1 MKRAD
6 ILTSA
11 ILAFS
16 LCAAQAVRAADDQPS
31 NLQTPT
37 TIFATKIG
45 DADLDF
51 NLSGSWDAT
60 ISYSTGLLIVPGLP
74 VRILDAFPAME
85 AGFYFQQIPD
95 LTASIV
101 LMKKYFVDL
110 SVVPDSSQNRL
121 TMGYRGDSTETIR
134 SVIIGN
140 GGVTIPSSDF
150 LEIPEQPPSSL
161 GASVLLVSGISTNE
175 FLLRWD
181 SAEEKTKLFMGESE
195 LLEETVSVESFIRG
209 RFFYLPDTNV
219 DESSLQLF
227 LEDENGTYAG
237 GDGKKYRLAAVDDA
251 SLDAASGLVSLKSAV
266 KGRVLV
272 YYTKGGAAVGS
283 GTLGTGAL
291 PNDSKGF
298 RDPALPARDFSFGM
312 GLYLGELMSA
322 RQIAIG
328 SKGCLLLWEPG
339 DTSPFEFDASYAF
352 TNTPPSDPSRIQIK
366 LQEKGAG
373 GIPSE
378 ARSLSFQSYPD
389 EKRFVVF
396 LNKTFRS
403 NFRNMYP
410 FPDVDGLIYGPP
422 KDSLAGY
429 LGYQIEVQM
438 LTNINEYVLEP
449 NIVPGSVRVT
459 VNGVTETRFTV
470 DPESGRVTFNAPIH
484 TADRIEMRY
493 KVSSAGLSGGDIL
506 FAWRD
511 TLAFSDA
518 MKLTIAAGVRWN
530 ADPAAYSIKP
540 YQKSGTIIAATGLE
554 GKDENWSYAVKAGV
568 AYTNPDTSGVLRL
581 FGMEGNS
588 LEADLSENNV
598 YPAALPETPDM
609 PPGLSQNNRGYLF
622 YRDYRSYDA
631 FGGASLHTI
640 GWPSFTSRPYD
651 NGGRMGPYNV
661 LGDAEDSDS
670 GQSLV
675 FDFQLQLNEWVGAQ
689 LPPTAA
695 GSADL
700 SSARSVTLRY
710 RTLNVS
716 GPFQVFLQIGRISE
730 DIDGESGGIKHET
743 SATDPGFDIKIV
755 KPGPT
760 DITMKVGDGPKGE
773 GNGRLDTEDRDSNK
787 ILDDED
793 PGKIY
798 SIAVGTYSSDTPS
811 WQRFKHTFSDA
822 ERSLL
827 MNARQVRIVIVPSGA
842 PSTGKFLID
851 SLTFEGAAENGSSS
865 GGTYTE
871 LSVRETPESMSV
883 SDPGSGNRLQDKFS
897 DVKTKY
903 HSGGEIQEVLEAVWT
918 NVEADHDFTIT
929 GYTSRGTGGIQY
941 DTISLFLRIADPIT
955 AGSTMD
961 FALKDI
967 DGRGISWSM
976 DPNHPALS
984 DGAWHE
990 IRASKNGK
998 VRVDGTVVGGS
1009 TAVFDSGYDSLAK
1022 FTLTVSNGTNPHSGT
1037 IFLDEITCQDPEGV
1051 VGASFNADVSYQ
1063 RPGPIVQ
1070 SGDFTVLGDF
1080 SVRQKLSVTTEGF
1093 STLYGVPAQQ
1103 EDLFSDTELGA
1114 DALLARWKLNL
1125 LLRDYGG
1132 SLTASGGHRV
1142 TAPSVPFPVAITDAF
1157 SLTTEG
1163 EFSRENILEIKPAE
1177 WLSAALDSSA
1187 EGIDIGGESTGT
1199 LSQDWGARI
1208 DVSPIPPLSIGSQAA
1223 LSQALSGYP
1232 LPQRWYGESWVHEM
1246 SRILPW
1252 SGGDDVSRREELDL
1266 TIGLRPDPFGFQTET
1281 KALAKSTDFTDESRD
1296 QENDFDM
1303 SLTLTM
1309 KLGGE
1314 DSNGLTFSLGY
1325 RRYVTIFT
1333 NPPAGERFI
1342 SEAQSYGDVMSRQ
1355 DYLFS
1360 LPPFA
1365 ELFQDNSSDVLPR
1378 WTEAY
1383 QAVYSPRA
1391 TLGMQRDYGPH
1402 LYDLFLPSSV
1412 DVAVGQ
1418 DLKKDGVLSS
1428 TQVYISPKVTTHA
1441 INLFGQL
1448 GAYPLMRF
1456 AKTDEYGISFAT
1468 SLTASPGRPY
1478 RCTETTVE
1486 LFASIE
1492 GFNEEQLA
1500 VTQTFT
1506 REQLVSEGTLSV
1518 TDTTQILFGWTSHPA
1533 GGFPIPILPADI
1545 GSTGYFSHKE
1555 TAEFSFRFAE
1565 PDAYH
1570 PFTIVLG
1577 HSSTLVYPS
1586 HGSIMAGL
1594 DLGFDMENLGGGLF
1608 AYRVGFQ
1615 AQLQAKL
1622 TF

>member
-6 ILTSA
+6 ILMSA
-11 ILAFS
+11 MLAFS
-16 LCAAQAVRAADDQPS
+16 LCAAQAVRAAEDQPS
-31 NLQTPT
+31 SLQTPT

-227 LEDENGTYAG
+227 LEDENGTYTG
-237 GDGKKYRLAAVDDA
+237 GDAKKYRLATVDDA
-251 SLDAASGLVSLKSAV
+251 SLDAVSGLISLKSAV

-272 YYTKGGAAVGS
+272 YYTKGGTAMGNP
-283 GTLGTGAL
+283 GLGTDAL
-291 PNDSKGF
+291 PGQKLVNGVF
-298 RDPALPARDFSFGM
+298 VRDLSTTADFLFSM
-312 GLYLGELMSA
+312 GAYLGQNMST
-322 RQIAIG
+322 RQIMIG

-339 DTSPFEFDASYAF
+339 DTSPFENDSSYAF
-352 TNTPPSDPSRIQIK
+352 TNTPPSDPSRIQVK

-378 ARSLSFQSYPD
+378 AQSLSFQSYPD
-389 EKRFVVF
+389 EKRFVVL
-396 LNKTFRS
+396 LNKNLRS

-429 LGYQIEVQM
+429 LGYQLEVQM

-470 DPESGRVTFNAPIH
+470 DPESGRVTFITPIR

-511 TLAFSDA
+511 TIAFSDA

-581 FGMEGNS
+581 FGMEGNA

-598 YPAALPETPDM
+598 YPAALPETSDM
-609 PPGLSQNNRGYLF
+609 PLGLTQNNRGYLF
-622 YRDYRSYDA
+622 YKDYRSYDA
-631 FGGASLHTI
+631 FGGSSLHTI
-640 GWPSFTSRPYD
+640 GWPSFSSRPYD

-675 FDFQLQLNEWVGAQ
+675 FDFQLQSGEWVGAQ

-700 SSARSVTLRY
+700 SGARSVTLRY
-710 RTLNVS
+710 RTLDVS
-716 GPFQVFLQIGRISE
+716 GPFRVFLQIGRISE

-793 PGKIY
+793 PNKIY
-798 SIAVGTYSSDTPS
+798 SIAVGTYNSDSP
-811 WQRFKHTFSDA
+811 WQRFTHTFIDT

-842 PSTGKFLID
+842 SSTGKLLID
-851 SLTFEGAAENGSSS
+851 SLSFEGASENGSANVD
-865 GGTYTE
+865 TF
-871 LSVRETPESMSV
+871 SVRETTESMSV

-903 HSGGEIQEVLEAVWT
+903 HSGGETQEILEAAWT
-918 NVEADHDFTIT
+918 NVPAGLPGFTIT

-941 DTISLFLRIADPIT
+941 DTISLYLRIDSIT
-955 AGSTMD
+955 PGSTMD
-961 FALKDI
+961 FALKDV

-984 DGAWHE
+984 DKAWHE
-990 IRASKNGK
+990 VRVSKSGK
-998 VRVDGTVVGGS
+998 VRVDGADIGG
-1009 TAVFDSGYDSLAK
+1009 TPAVFNSGYDSLAK
-1022 FTLTVSNGTNPHSGT
+1022 FTLTVSNAGVHSGI
-1037 IFLDEITCQDPEGV
+1037 IFIDEITCQDPEGV
-1051 VGASFNADVSYQ
+1051 VGASFNADVSY
-1063 RPGPIVQ
+1063 RHPEPIIQ
-1070 SGDFTVLGDF
+1070 SGDLTLLGDF
-1080 SVRQKLSVTTEGF
+1080 SVHQKVSVTTEGF

-1132 SLTASGGHRV
+1132 RYTASGGHRV
-1142 TAPSVPFPVAITDAF
+1142 TAPSVPFPVAVTDAF

-1177 WLSAALDSSA
+1177 WLSASLDSSA
-1187 EGIDIGGESTGT
+1187 EGLDIGGEGTGT

-1208 DVSPIPPLSIGSQAA
+1208 DVSPIPPLSIGSHVT

-1252 SGGDDVSRREELDL
+1252 SGGDDVSRREELDF
-1266 TIGLRPDPFGFQTET
+1266 TVGFRPDPFGFQTDA
-1281 KALAKSTDFTDESRD
+1281 KALAKSSDFTDESRD
-1296 QENDFDM
+1296 QENDLDM
-1303 SLTLTM
+1303 SLTLIV

-1314 DSNGLTFSLGY
+1314 DSNGLTLSLGY

-1333 NPPAGERFI
+1333 NPPSGERFG
-1342 SEAQSYGDVMSRQ
+1342 SEARSYGDLMSRQ

-1365 ELFQDNSSDVLPR
+1365 ELFQDNSSAVLPR

-1383 QAVYSPRA
+1383 QATYSPRA

-1428 TQVYISPKVTTHA
+1428 TQVYISPKISTHA

-1456 AKTDEYGISFAT
+1456 AKTDEYGISFGM

-1486 LFASIE
+1486 AFASID
-1492 GFNEEQLA
+1492 GFNEEELA
-1500 VTQTFT
+1500 ITQTFT
-1506 REQLVSEGTLSV
+1506 REQLVSEGTLSI
-1518 TDTTQILFGWTSHPA
+1518 TDTTQIVFGWAAHPA

-1545 GSTGYFSHKE
+1545 GVTGYFSHKE
-1555 TAEFSFRFAE
+1555 SAEVSFRFAE

-1594 DLGFDMENLGGGLF
+1594 DLGFDMENLGGGLY